1 MKVIC
6 LVLGLFFLVAC
17 GDSQKPK
24 SYVQFL
30 GGGLTFNYR
39 YSKASIVVVIRRVF
53 PMKEGSKFVVLF
65 EIPGETA
72 PQRIEAVNNP
82 EALDFKFESKALT
95 GIKKGVPLHVSIL
108 AVDGKGAQLDEIK
121 KEFVSDIDQDTLPT
135 KPLMNPDK
143 PGYVP
148 QLENLK

>member
-1 MKVIC
+1 MKFIS
-6 LVLGLFFLVAC
+6 LAFSLLFLFGC
-17 GDSQKPK
+17 GDNQKPQ
-24 SYVQFL
+24 SYVQFI

-39 YSKASIVVVIRRVF
+39 YSKASIVVVIRRVA
-53 PMKEGSKFVVLF
+53 PMNEGSKFVTLF

-72 PQRIEAVNNP
+72 PQRIEVANNP
-82 EALDFKFESKALT
+82 NALDFKFESKALT

-108 AVDGKGAQLDEIK
+108 AIDEKGIQLDEIK
-121 KEFVSDIDQDTLPT
+121 KQFVSDVDQDTLPN
-135 KPLMNPDK
+135 KPLMKPDT